1 MCLEFYF
8 IEKPWTTFPVRQT
21 HLDTNPLFFLWVSK
35 ALSKRALIHTFF
47 LIPIFDWIRDTGNRK
62 ENNQFHESLH
72 AQLCLCTPSISFIFH
87 CQSRLS
93 WQRHK
98 GLISQYQTPVSK
110 IQKVWWSDGNN
121 CIHALKFRSGVFPHK
136 HTQWIQSPFWF
147 KFDFKLKRGS
157 NTNVSRT
164 CSFLSA
170 RPDGHEICLGACT
183 AKQMT
188 YHLLPQPFLYM
199 MMQQLCTAFSSSV
212 TCRRQGLNEPKWW
225 YCWQECL
232 FCSSGIST
240 NPNWHR
246 GR

>member
-1 MCLEFYF
+1 MRSF
-8 IEKPWTTFPVRQT
+8 IP
-21 HLDTNPLFFLWVSK
+21 FF
-35 ALSKRALIHTFF
+35 
-47 LIPIFDWIRDTGNRK
+47 IPIFDWIRDTGNRK

-98 GLISQYQTPVSK
+98 GLISQYQTSVSK
-110 IQKVWWSDGNN
+110 IQKVGWSDGNN
-121 CIHALKFRSGVFPHK
+121 CIHALKFRSGVLPHK

-170 RPDGHEICLGACT
+170 RPDGHEICLRACA

-188 YHLLPQPFLYM
+188 YHLLPQPFSYM
-199 MMQQLCTAFSSSV
+199 MMQLFFCDVPPPRLKRTKMVSVGRNAYFSAW
-212 TCRRQGLNEPKWW
+212 E
-225 YCWQECL
+225 
-232 FCSSGIST
+232 FST